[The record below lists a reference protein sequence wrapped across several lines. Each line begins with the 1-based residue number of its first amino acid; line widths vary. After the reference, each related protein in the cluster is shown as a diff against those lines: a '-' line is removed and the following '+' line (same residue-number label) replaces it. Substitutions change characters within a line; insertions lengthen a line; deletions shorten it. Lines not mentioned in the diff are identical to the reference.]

1 MTKILC
7 LTNYPDKYI
16 SILNETKDIE
26 IVYAKRNDDV
36 SAHYDAEVIFGNL
49 PVSKLKEFKNLKWI
63 QLDSAGA
70 DQYCNIADDIILTN
84 SSGAYGVAI
93 SEYILGMILLTMKKF
108 DQYLQQQKD
117 AVYNDLGHIS
127 TISGSTVLCLGTGDI
142 GSNFAR
148 RMKALD
154 AHVIGL
160 SRNVHEKPE
169 WLDEAYTID
178 KLDELLPEADIIA
191 MSLPQ
196 TEKTRHIL
204 NANNLPLCKQGSIIV
219 NVGRGSAIDTGALIN
234 ECNRKRFKA
243 VCLDVQETEPLD
255 PDDPLWHTESVYI
268 TPHIAGRQ
276 NADITIEKIF
286 SIMYNNLKHYLN
298 NEPLDHVVD
307 KKNRY

>member
-7 LTNYPDKYI
+7 LTNYPEEYRKK
-16 SILNETKDIE
+16 LQEVKDVE
-26 IVYAKRNDDV
+26 IVFAARNDDV

-49 PVSKLKEFKNLKWI
+49 PVRKLSEFRNLKWI

-70 DQYCNIADDIILTN
+70 DQYCNIDDSIILTN
-84 SSGAYGVAI
+84 SSGAYGIAI
-93 SEYILGMILLTMKKF
+93 SEYMIGMILMTMKKF
-108 DQYLQQQKD
+108 DQYLKQQED
-117 AVYNDLGHIS
+117 AVYRDLGHIS
-127 TISGSTVLCLGTGDI
+127 TIYGSTVLCLGTGDI

-148 RMKALD
+148 RIKALG

-160 SRNVHEKPE
+160 SRNEHTKPE

-178 KLDELLPEADIIA
+178 RLDELLPKADIIA
-191 MSLPQ
+191 LSLPQ

-204 NANNLPLCKQGSIIV
+204 NGNNLPLCKNGSIIV
-219 NVGRGSAIDTGALIN
+219 NVGRGSAIDTEALIS
-234 ECNRKRFKA
+234 ECNKHHFKA

-255 PDDPLWHTESVYI
+255 QNDPLWHTESVYV

-276 NADITIEKIF
+276 NANVTIGKIF
-286 SIMYNNLKHYLN
+286 SIMFNNLNHYLN